1 MESIRAGG
9 MEYRR
14 MLIVIFVVWAA
25 VVLLIG
31 LGLSWF
37 VHNKSLSTVGMLQTP
52 SDIKLMGPNA
62 TEMAQIDLSYDP
74 KTDVKTEK
82 DEVTGADKKVV
93 HLTRPF
99 CVKTDKEGTSY
110 NLLLAR
116 TTNISGLKIRLYK
129 AKDVSSG
136 STADATADVKGVT
149 GINSHYAW
157 NKDGDDLIPNGHYIN
172 KLDDSM
178 LADTDHDYQTFDK
191 KLGENQLQRNAS
203 PVYWKANWKKDQK
216 AYEPFSSGT
225 NGIDNY
231 IIELSWPEDQ
241 NETDIIY
248 LIANSGGA
256 TSSTKSSEGA
266 TR

>member
-1 MESIRAGG
+1 MESIRDWAI
-9 MEYRR
+9 EHRR
-14 MLIVIFVVWAA
+14 QLMVMFVVLAV

-62 TEMAQIDLSYDP
+62 TEMTQIDLTYDP
-74 KTDVKTEK
+74 ETDVKTEK
-82 DEVTGADKKVV
+82 DETGVEKKVV

-99 CVKTDKEGTSY
+99 CVKTDQTGTTY

-129 AKDVSSG
+129 ATDVTSG
-136 STADATADVKGVT
+136 SAKDATADVKGVV

-157 NKDGDDLIPNGHYIN
+157 NIDGNDLIPSGHYIN
-172 KLDDSM
+172 KLSESM
-178 LADTDHDYQTFDK
+178 LADTDHDSQTFEKALGTDK
-191 KLGENQLQRNAS
+191 LQRNAS
-203 PVYWKANWKKDQK
+203 PVYWKADGSF
-216 AYEPFSSGT
+216 ASGA

-241 NETDIIY
+241 SETDIIY

-256 TSSTKSSEGA
+256 SSGKSGEGA

>member
-1 MESIRAGG
+1 MDSIRDWAS
-9 MEYRR
+9 EHRR
-14 MLIVIFVVWAA
+14 QLMVIFVVLAV

-74 KTDVKTEK
+74 KTDVKSEN
-82 DEVTGADKKVV
+82 GKKVI

-116 TTNISGLKIRLYK
+116 TTNISGLEICLYK

-136 STADATADVKGVT
+136 STKDATADVKGVT

-157 NKDGDDLIPNGHYIN
+157 NRNGNDLIPDGRYIN
-172 KLDDSM
+172 KLPESM
-178 LADTDHDYQTFDK
+178 LADTGHDSQTFEK
-191 KLGENQLQRNAS
+191 ALGEDKLQRNAS
-203 PVYWKANWKKDQK
+203 PVYWKADG
-216 AYEPFSSGT
+216 PFLSGT

>member
-1 MESIRAGG
+1 MDSIRDWAS
-9 MEYRR
+9 EHRR
-14 MLIVIFVVWAA
+14 QLMVIFVVLAI

-62 TEMAQIDLSYDP
+62 TEMTQIDLSYDP
-74 KTDVKTEK
+74 ETDVRSEN
-82 DEVTGADKKVV
+82 GKKVV

-99 CVKTDKEGTSY
+99 CVKTDKQGTSY
-110 NLLLAR
+110 NLLLSR
-116 TTNISGLKIRLYK
+116 TTNISGLEIHLYK
-129 AKDVSSG
+129 ATDVSSG
-136 STADATADVKGVT
+136 SAEDVTADVKGVT

-157 NKDGDDLIPNGHYIN
+157 NKNGDDLIPSGHYIN
-172 KLDDSM
+172 KVDDSM
-178 LADTDHDYQTFDK
+178 LADEKHDSQTFDRT
-191 KLGENQLQRNAS
+191 LGESQLQRNAS
-203 PVYWKANWKKDQK
+203 PVYWKANG
-216 AYEPFSSGT
+216 PFASGAE
-225 NGIDNY
+225 GIDNY

-241 NETDIIY
+241 SETDIIY

>member
-1 MESIRAGG
+1 MESIRDWVS
-9 MEYRR
+9 EHRR
-14 MLIVIFVVWAA
+14 RLMVIFVVLAV

-74 KTDVKTEK
+74 ETDVKSEN
-82 DEVTGADKKVV
+82 GKKVV
-93 HLTRPF
+93 HLVRPF

-116 TTNISGLKIRLYK
+116 TTNISGLEIHLFK
-129 AKDVSSG
+129 ATDVTNG
-136 STADATADVKGVT
+136 STTDATADVRGVT

-157 NKDGDDLIPNGHYIN
+157 NKDKKDLISGGHYIN
-172 KLDDSM
+172 KLSESM
-178 LADTDHDYQTFDK
+178 LADTDHDSQTFEKALGTDK
-191 KLGENQLQRNAS
+191 LQRNAS
-203 PVYWKANWKKDQK
+203 PVYWKAGGSF
-216 AYEPFSSGT
+216 ASGA

-241 NETDIIY
+241 SETDIIY

-256 TSSTKSSEGA
+256 SSGKSSEGA

>member
-1 MESIRAGG
+1 MESIRDWAI
-9 MEYRR
+9 EHRR
-14 MLIVIFVVWAA
+14 QLMVMFVVLAV

-37 VHNKSLSTVGMLQTP
+37 VQNKSLSTVGMLQTP

-62 TEMAQIDLSYDP
+62 TEMTQIDLSYDP
-74 KTDVKTEK
+74 ETDVKSEN
-82 DEVTGADKKVV
+82 GIRVV

-99 CVKTDKEGTSY
+99 CVKTDKVGTSY

-116 TTNISGLKIRLYK
+116 TTNISGLKIQLFK
-129 AKDVSSG
+129 AADVSNG
-136 STADATADVKGVT
+136 STEDAKADVKGVT
-149 GINSHYAW
+149 GINGHYAW
-157 NKDGDDLIPNGHYIN
+157 NKSGNDLSGHYIN
-172 KLDDSM
+172 KLSGSM
-178 LADTDHDYQTFDK
+178 LADTDHDSQTFEK
-191 KLGENQLQRNAS
+191 ALGTDSLQRNAS
-203 PVYWKANWKKDQK
+203 PVYWKANG
-216 AYEPFSSGT
+216 PFSSGT

-241 NETDIIY
+241 SETDIIY

-256 TSSTKSSEGA
+256 SSGKSGEGA

>member
-1 MESIRAGG
+1 MDSMRDWASEH
-9 MEYRR
+9 RR
-14 MLIVIFVVWAA
+14 QLMVIFVVLAV

-62 TEMAQIDLSYDP
+62 TEMTQIDLSYDP
-74 KTDVKTEK
+74 ETDVKSEN
-82 DEVTGADKKVV
+82 GKKVV

-116 TTNISGLKIRLYK
+116 TTNISGLEICLYK
-129 AKDVSSG
+129 ATDVSSE

-157 NKDGDDLIPNGHYIN
+157 NKDGDDLIPSGRYIN
-172 KLDDSM
+172 KRDDSM
-178 LADTDHDYQTFDK
+178 LADKAHDSQTFDEA
-191 KLGENQLQRNAS
+191 LGEDKLQRNAS
-203 PVYWKANWKKDQK
+203 PVYWKANG
-216 AYEPFSSGT
+216 PFSSGT

-241 NETDIIY
+241 SETDIIY

>member
-1 MESIRAGG
+1 MESIRDWAS
-9 MEYRR
+9 EHRR
-14 MLIVIFVVWAA
+14 QLMVMFVVLAV

-37 VHNKSLSTVGMLQTP
+37 VQNKSLSTVGMLQTP

-74 KTDVKTEK
+74 ETDVKSEN
-82 DEVTGADKKVV
+82 GKKVV

-99 CVKTDKEGTSY
+99 CVKTDQKDTSY

-116 TTNISGLKIRLYK
+116 TTNISGLEIHLYK

-157 NKDGDDLIPNGHYIN
+157 NEDGDDLIPNGRYIN

-178 LADTDHDYQTFDK
+178 LADTDHDSQTFDRT
-191 KLGENQLQRNAS
+191 LDESQLQRNAS
-203 PVYWKANWKKDQK
+203 PVYWKADG
-216 AYEPFSSGT
+216 PFLSGS

-241 NETDIIY
+241 SETDIIY

-256 TSSTKSSEGA
+256 ASSGKSSEGA

>member
-1 MESIRAGG
+1 MESIQDWAS
-9 MEYRR
+9 EHRR
-14 MLIVIFVVWAA
+14 QLMVIFVVLA
-25 VVLLIG
+25 VVMLLIG

-37 VHNKSLSTVGMLQTP
+37 VQNKSLSTVGMLQTP

-62 TEMAQIDLSYDP
+62 TEMTQIDLSYDP
-74 KTDVKTEK
+74 ETDVES
-82 DEVTGADKKVV
+82 GSGKKVV

-116 TTNISGLKIRLYK
+116 TTNISGLEIRLFK
-129 AKDVSSG
+129 ATDVSSG
-136 STADATADVKGVT
+136 STEDAAADVKGVT

-157 NKDGDDLIPNGHYIN
+157 NKNGNDLIPSGHYIN

-178 LADTDHDYQTFDK
+178 LADTDHDSQTFEKALGTDK
-191 KLGENQLQRNAS
+191 LQRNAS
-203 PVYWKANWKKDQK
+203 PVYWKADGSF
-216 AYEPFSSGT
+216 ASGA

-241 NETDIIY
+241 SETDIIY

-256 TSSTKSSEGA
+256 SSGKSGEGA

>member
-1 MESIRAGG
+1 MDSIRDWAS
-9 MEYRR
+9 EHRR
-14 MLIVIFVVWAA
+14 QLMVIFVVLAV

-74 KTDVKTEK
+74 ETDVKSENGK
-82 DEVTGADKKVV
+82 RVV

-116 TTNISGLKIRLYK
+116 TTNISGLEIRLYK
-129 AKDVSSG
+129 ATDVSSG
-136 STADATADVKGVT
+136 STADAAADVKGVT
-149 GINSHYAW
+149 GINGHYAW
-157 NKDGDDLIPNGHYIN
+157 NKNGKDLIPDGRYIN
-172 KLDDSM
+172 KLSESM
-178 LADTDHDYQTFDK
+178 LADTEHDSQTFEK
-191 KLGENQLQRNAS
+191 ALGVDELQRNAS
-203 PVYWKANWKKDQK
+203 PVYWKANG
-216 AYEPFSSGT
+216 PFASGAS
-225 NGIDNY
+225 GVDNY

-241 NETDIIY
+241 SETDIIY
-248 LIANSGGA
+248 LIANSGGV
-256 TSSTKSSEGA
+256 SSSSKSSEGA

>member
-1 MESIRAGG
+1 MESIRDWAS
-9 MEYRR
+9 EHRR
-14 MLIVIFVVWAA
+14 QLMVIFVVLAV

-37 VHNKSLSTVGMLQTP
+37 VYNKSLSTVGMLQTP

-74 KTDVKTEK
+74 ETDVKSEN
-82 DEVTGADKKVV
+82 GKKIV

-99 CVKTDKEGTSY
+99 CVKTDQKDTSY

-116 TTNISGLKIRLYK
+116 TTNISGLEIHLYK
-129 AKDVSSG
+129 AKDVTSG
-136 STADATADVKGVT
+136 STTDVTADVRGVT

-172 KLDDSM
+172 KLSGSM
-178 LADTDHDYQTFDK
+178 LADADHDSQTFDRT
-191 KLGENQLQRNAS
+191 LGESQLQRNAS
-203 PVYWKANWKKDQK
+203 PVYWKADGS
-216 AYEPFSSGT
+216 FSSGA

-241 NETDIIY
+241 SETDIIY

>member
-1 MESIRAGG
+1 MESIRDWAIKHRHQL
-9 MEYRR
+9 M
-14 MLIVIFVVWAA
+14 VVFVVLAV

-37 VHNKSLSTVGMLQTP
+37 VQNKSLSTVGMLQTP

-62 TEMAQIDLSYDP
+62 TEMTQIDLSYDP
-74 KTDVKTEK
+74 ETDVKSENGK
-82 DEVTGADKKVV
+82 RVV
-93 HLTRPF
+93 HLARPL

-116 TTNISGLKIRLYK
+116 TTNISGLEIRLFK
-129 AKDVSSG
+129 ATDVSSG
-136 STADATADVKGVT
+136 STEDATADVKGVT
-149 GINSHYAW
+149 GINSHYTW
-157 NKDGDDLIPNGHYIN
+157 NKNGILSGYYIN
-172 KLDDSM
+172 KLSESM
-178 LADTDHDYQTFDK
+178 LADTDHDSQTFEKALGTDK
-191 KLGENQLQRNAS
+191 LQRNAS
-203 PVYWKANWKKDQK
+203 PVYWKADGSF
-216 AYEPFSSGT
+216 ASGA

-241 NETDIIY
+241 SETDIIY

-256 TSSTKSSEGA
+256 SSGKSSEGA

>member
-1 MESIRAGG
+1 MESIRDWAS
-9 MEYRR
+9 EHRR
-14 MLIVIFVVWAA
+14 QLTAMFVALAV

-37 VHNKSLSTVGMLQTP
+37 VQNKSLSTVGMLQTP

-62 TEMAQIDLSYDP
+62 TEMTQIDLSYDP
-74 KTDVKTEK
+74 ETDVKSEN
-82 DEVTGADKKVV
+82 GKKVV

-116 TTNISGLKIRLYK
+116 TTNISGLEIRLYK
-129 AKDVSSG
+129 AADVSSG
-136 STADATADVKGVT
+136 STEDAKADVKGVA
-149 GINSHYAW
+149 GINGHYAW
-157 NKDGDDLIPNGHYIN
+157 NKDGNDLISSGCGHYIN
-172 KLDDSM
+172 KLSGSM
-178 LADTDHDYQTFDK
+178 LADTDHDSQTFEK
-191 KLGENQLQRNAS
+191 ALGVDRLQRNAS
-203 PVYWKANWKKDQK
+203 PVYWKADGS
-216 AYEPFSSGT
+216 FTSGD

-241 NETDIIY
+241 SETDIIY

-256 TSSTKSSEGA
+256 SSGKSGEGS

>member
-1 MESIRAGG
+1 MESIRDWAS
-9 MEYRR
+9 EHRR
-14 MLIVIFVVWAA
+14 QLMVIFVVLAA

-116 TTNISGLKIRLYK
+116 TANISGLKIYLYK

-136 STADATADVKGVT
+136 STADATADVKGVA
-149 GINSHYAW
+149 GVNSHYAW
-157 NKDGDDLIPNGHYIN
+157 KKSGNDLIPNDGHYIN
-172 KLDDSM
+172 KLDEKM
-178 LADTDHDYQTFDK
+178 LADQGHDSQTFEKTLGADK
-191 KLGENQLQRNAS
+191 LQRNAS
-203 PVYWKANWKKDQK
+203 PVYWKADGSF
-216 AYEPFSSGT
+216 ASGA

-241 NETDIIY
+241 SETDIIY

-256 TSSTKSSEGA
+256 SSDKSSEGA

>member
-1 MESIRAGG
+1 MESIRDWAS
-9 MEYRR
+9 EHRR
-14 MLIVIFVVWAA
+14 QLMVIFVVLA
-25 VVLLIG
+25 VVALLIG

-37 VHNKSLSTVGMLQTP
+37 VQNKSLSTVGMLQTP

-74 KTDVKTEK
+74 ETDVKSEN
-82 DEVTGADKKVV
+82 GKKVV

-99 CVKTDKEGTSY
+99 CVKTDQKDTSY

-116 TTNISGLKIRLYK
+116 TTNISGLEILLYK
-129 AKDVSSG
+129 ATDVSSG
-136 STADATADVKGVT
+136 STEDAAADVKGVT
-149 GINSHYAW
+149 GINGHYAW
-157 NKDGDDLIPNGHYIN
+157 NKNGDDLSGRYIN
-172 KLDDSM
+172 KLPESM
-178 LADTDHDYQTFDK
+178 LADMGHDPQTFEK
-191 KLGENQLQRNAS
+191 ELGTDRLQRNAS
-203 PVYWKANWKKDQK
+203 PVYWKADG
-216 AYEPFSSGT
+216 PFASGV

-241 NETDIIY
+241 SETDIIY

-256 TSSTKSSEGA
+256 SSAKSNEGA

>member
-1 MESIRAGG
+1 MESIRDWAS
-9 MEYRR
+9 EHRR
-14 MLIVIFVVWAA
+14 QLMVIFVVLA
-25 VVLLIG
+25 VIVLLIG

-62 TEMAQIDLSYDP
+62 TEMTQIDLSYDP
-74 KTDVKTEK
+74 ETDVKSEN
-82 DEVTGADKKVV
+82 GKKVV

-99 CVKTDKEGTSY
+99 CVKTDKKGTSY

-116 TTNISGLKIRLYK
+116 TTNISGLEIRLHK
-129 AKDVSSG
+129 ATDVSSG
-136 STADATADVKGVT
+136 STADAVADVKGVT

-157 NKDGDDLIPNGHYIN
+157 NKNGDDLIPSGYYIN
-172 KLDDSM
+172 KIDDSM
-178 LADTDHDYQTFDK
+178 LADTAHDSQTFDK
-191 KLGENQLQRNAS
+191 QLGVDKLQRNAS
-203 PVYWKANWKKDQK
+203 PVYWKANG
-216 AYEPFSSGT
+216 PFSSGA

-241 NETDIIY
+241 SETDIIY

-256 TSSTKSSEGA
+256 SSSKSSEGA

>member
-1 MESIRAGG
+1 MESIRDWAS
-9 MEYRR
+9 EHRR
-14 MLIVIFVVWAA
+14 QLMVMLVVLAV

-37 VHNKSLSTVGMLQTP
+37 VQNKSLSTVGMLQTP

-62 TEMAQIDLSYDP
+62 TEMTQIDLSYDP
-74 KTDVKTEK
+74 ETDVKSEN
-82 DEVTGADKKVV
+82 GKKVV

-99 CVKTDKEGTSY
+99 CVKTDKEDTSY

-116 TTNISGLKIRLYK
+116 TTNISGLEIQLYK
-129 AKDVSSG
+129 ATDVTSG
-136 STADATADVKGVT
+136 STEDATADVKGVT
-149 GINSHYAW
+149 GVNSHYAW
-157 NKDGDDLIPNGHYIN
+157 NKNGNDLIPSGHYIN
-172 KLDDSM
+172 KLSGSM
-178 LADTDHDYQTFDK
+178 LADTDHDSQTFDK
-191 KLGENQLQRNAS
+191 ALGEDKLQRNAS
-203 PVYWKANWKKDQK
+203 PVYWKADGS
-216 AYEPFSSGT
+216 FSSGA

-241 NETDIIY
+241 SETDIIY

>member
-1 MESIRAGG
+1 MDSMRDWASEH
-9 MEYRR
+9 RR
-14 MLIVIFVVWAA
+14 QLMVIFVVLAV

-62 TEMAQIDLSYDP
+62 TEMTQIDLSYDP
-74 KTDVKTEK
+74 ETDVKSEN
-82 DEVTGADKKVV
+82 GKKVV

-116 TTNISGLKIRLYK
+116 TTNISGLEIRLYK
-129 AKDVSSG
+129 ATDVSSG

-157 NKDGDDLIPNGHYIN
+157 NKDGDDLIPDGRYIN
-172 KLDDSM
+172 KLSESM
-178 LADTDHDYQTFDK
+178 LADTEHDSQTFEKALGVDK
-191 KLGENQLQRNAS
+191 LQRNAS
-203 PVYWKANWKKDQK
+203 PVYWKANG
-216 AYEPFSSGT
+216 PFASGA
-225 NGIDNY
+225 NGVDNY

-241 NETDIIY
+241 SETDIIY

-256 TSSTKSSEGA
+256 SSSSKSSEGA

>member
-1 MESIRAGG
+1 MDSIRDWTS
-9 MEYRR
+9 EHRR
-14 MLIVIFVVWAA
+14 QLMVIFVMLAV

-62 TEMAQIDLSYDP
+62 TEMTQIDLSYDP
-74 KTDVKTEK
+74 ETDVKLEN
-82 DEVTGADKKVV
+82 GKKVA

-99 CVKTDKEGTSY
+99 CVKTDQEGTSY

-116 TTNISGLKIRLYK
+116 TTNISGLEIRLYK
-129 AKDVSSG
+129 ATDVSSG

-149 GINSHYAW
+149 GVNSHYAW
-157 NKDGDDLIPNGHYIN
+157 NKNGNDLIPSGYYIN
-172 KLDDSM
+172 KLSESM
-178 LADTDHDYQTFDK
+178 LADTDHDSQTFDT
-191 KLGENQLQRNAS
+191 KLNESQLQRNAS
-203 PVYWKANWKKDQK
+203 PVYWKADGSF
-216 AYEPFSSGT
+216 ASGA

-241 NETDIIY
+241 SETDIIY

-256 TSSTKSSEGA
+256 SSDNSSEGA

>member
-1 MESIRAGG
+1 MDSMRDWASEH
-9 MEYRR
+9 RR
-14 MLIVIFVVWAA
+14 QLMVIFVVLAV

-62 TEMAQIDLSYDP
+62 TEMTQIDLSYDP
-74 KTDVKTEK
+74 ETDVKSEN
-82 DEVTGADKKVV
+82 GKKVV

-99 CVKTDKEGTSY
+99 CVKTDQEGTSY

-116 TTNISGLKIRLYK
+116 TTNISGLEIRLYK
-129 AKDVSSG
+129 ATDVTSG
-136 STADATADVKGVT
+136 STGDATADVKGVN

-157 NKDGDDLIPNGHYIN
+157 NKDGDDLIPSGRYIN
-172 KLDDSM
+172 KRDDSM
-178 LADTDHDYQTFDK
+178 LADKAHDSQTFDEA
-191 KLGENQLQRNAS
+191 LGEDKLQRNAS
-203 PVYWKANWKKDQK
+203 PVYWKANG
-216 AYEPFSSGT
+216 PFASGA
-225 NGIDNY
+225 NGVDNY

-241 NETDIIY
+241 SETDIIY

>member
-1 MESIRAGG
+1 MMDSIRDWANDH
-9 MEYRR
+9 RR
-14 MLIVIFVVWAA
+14 QLTATFVVLAL

-62 TEMAQIDLSYDP
+62 TEMTQIDLSYDP
-74 KTDVKTEK
+74 ETDVKSENGK
-82 DEVTGADKKVV
+82 RVV

-99 CVKTDKEGTSY
+99 CVKTDQKDTSY

-116 TTNISGLKIRLYK
+116 TTNISGLEIHLYK
-129 AKDVSSG
+129 ARGVSSG
-136 STADATADVKGVT
+136 STEDATADVRGVT
-149 GINSHYAW
+149 GINGHYAW
-157 NKDGDDLIPNGHYIN
+157 NKNGDDLIPNGHYIN
-172 KLDDSM
+172 KLSGSM
-178 LADTDHDYQTFDK
+178 LADTDHDSQTFDRT
-191 KLGENQLQRNAS
+191 LGESQLQRNAS
-203 PVYWKANWKKDQK
+203 PVYWKADGS
-216 AYEPFSSGT
+216 FLSGT

-241 NETDIIY
+241 SETDIIY

-256 TSSTKSSEGA
+256 TSSTQSSEGPRDEA
-266 TR
+266 K

>member
-1 MESIRAGG
+1 MNSIRDWAS
-9 MEYRR
+9 EHRR
-14 MLIVIFVVWAA
+14 QLMVIFVLLAV

-62 TEMAQIDLSYDP
+62 TEMTQIDLSYDP
-74 KTDVKTEK
+74 ETDVKSEN
-82 DEVTGADKKVV
+82 GKKVV

-116 TTNISGLKIRLYK
+116 TTNISGLEIRLYK

-136 STADATADVKGVT
+136 STADAMADVKGVT

-157 NKDGDDLIPNGHYIN
+157 NKNGDVSGRYIN
-172 KLDDSM
+172 KLDKSM
-178 LADTDHDYQTFDK
+178 LADTDHDSQTFDEA
-191 KLGENQLQRNAS
+191 LGEDKLQRNAS
-203 PVYWKANWKKDQK
+203 PVYWKANG
-216 AYEPFSSGT
+216 PFSSGK

-241 NETDIIY
+241 SETDIIY

-256 TSSTKSSEGA
+256 TSSGKSSEGT

>member
-1 MESIRAGG
+1 MDSIWDWAS
-9 MEYRR
+9 EHRR
-14 MLIVIFVVWAA
+14 QLMVIFVVLAV

-62 TEMAQIDLSYDP
+62 TEMTQIDLSYDP
-74 KTDVKTEK
+74 ETDVKSEN
-82 DEVTGADKKVV
+82 GKKVV

-116 TTNISGLKIRLYK
+116 TTNISGLEIRLYK
-129 AKDVSSG
+129 ATDVSSG

-157 NKDGDDLIPNGHYIN
+157 KKDGDDLIPSGHYIN
-172 KLDDSM
+172 KRDDSM
-178 LADTDHDYQTFDK
+178 LADADHDSQTFDEA
-191 KLGENQLQRNAS
+191 LGEDKLQRNAS
-203 PVYWKANWKKDQK
+203 PVYWKANG
-216 AYEPFSSGT
+216 PFASGA

-241 NETDIIY
+241 SEIDVIY

-256 TSSTKSSEGA
+256 TSSGKSSEGA

>member
-1 MESIRAGG
+1 MDSIRDWAS
-9 MEYRR
+9 EHRR
-14 MLIVIFVVWAA
+14 QLMVIFVLLAV

-74 KTDVKTEK
+74 ETDVKSEN
-82 DEVTGADKKVV
+82 GKKVV

-99 CVKTDKEGTSY
+99 CVKTDQKDTSY

-116 TTNISGLKIRLYK
+116 TTNISGLEIHLYK
-129 AKDVSSG
+129 ATDVTSG
-136 STADATADVKGVT
+136 STEDATADVKGAT
-149 GINSHYAW
+149 GVNSHYAW
-157 NKDGDDLIPNGHYIN
+157 NKSGNDLIPDGRYIN
-172 KLDDSM
+172 KLPKSM
-178 LADTDHDYQTFDK
+178 LADTSHDSQTFEK
-191 KLGENQLQRNAS
+191 ALGEDKLQRNVS
-203 PVYWKANWKKDQK
+203 PVYWKANG
-216 AYEPFSSGT
+216 PFKSGT

-241 NETDIIY
+241 SETDIIY

>member
-1 MESIRAGG
+1 MESIQDWAS
-9 MEYRR
+9 EHRR
-14 MLIVIFVVWAA
+14 QLMVIFVVLAV

-37 VHNKSLSTVGMLQTP
+37 VQNKSLSTVGMLQTP

-62 TEMAQIDLSYDP
+62 TEMTQIDLSYDP
-74 KTDVKTEK
+74 ETDVKSEN
-82 DEVTGADKKVV
+82 GKKVV

-116 TTNISGLKIRLYK
+116 TTNISGLKIQLFK
-129 AKDVSSG
+129 AVDVSNG
-136 STADATADVKGVT
+136 STEDAKADVKGVT
-149 GINSHYAW
+149 GINGHYAW
-157 NKDGDDLIPNGHYIN
+157 NKSGNDLSGHYIN
-172 KLDDSM
+172 KLPESM
-178 LADTDHDYQTFDK
+178 LADTEHDSQTFEKTLGADK
-191 KLGENQLQRNAS
+191 LQRNAS
-203 PVYWKANWKKDQK
+203 PVYWKADG
-216 AYEPFSSGT
+216 PFASGA

-241 NETDIIY
+241 SETDIIY
-248 LIANSGGA
+248 LIANSGGV
-256 TSSTKSSEGA
+256 SSGKSSEGA

>member
-1 MESIRAGG
+1 MDSMRDWASEH
-9 MEYRR
+9 RR
-14 MLIVIFVVWAA
+14 QLMAIFVVLAV

-62 TEMAQIDLSYDP
+62 TEMTQIDLSYDP
-74 KTDVKTEK
+74 ETDVKSEN
-82 DEVTGADKKVV
+82 GKKVV

-116 TTNISGLKIRLYK
+116 TTNISGLEICLYK
-129 AKDVSSG
+129 ATDVSSG

-157 NKDGDDLIPNGHYIN
+157 NKDGDDLIPDGRYIN
-172 KLDDSM
+172 KLSESM
-178 LADTDHDYQTFDK
+178 LADTEHDSQTFEKALGVDK
-191 KLGENQLQRNAS
+191 LQRNAS
-203 PVYWKANWKKDQK
+203 PVYWKANG
-216 AYEPFSSGT
+216 PFASGA

-241 NETDIIY
+241 SETDIIY

-256 TSSTKSSEGA
+256 SSSSKSSEGA

>member
-1 MESIRAGG
+1 MESIRDWATGH
-9 MEYRR
+9 RR
-14 MLIVIFVVWAA
+14 QLMVIFVLLAV

-62 TEMAQIDLSYDP
+62 TEMTQIDLSYDP
-74 KTDVKTEK
+74 ETDVKSEN
-82 DEVTGADKKVV
+82 GKKVV

-99 CVKTDKEGTSY
+99 CVKTDQKDTSY

-116 TTNISGLKIRLYK
+116 TTNISGLEIRLYK
-129 AKDVSSG
+129 ATDVTSG
-136 STADATADVKGVT
+136 STEDATADVKGAT
-149 GINSHYAW
+149 GVNSHYAW
-157 NKDGDDLIPNGHYIN
+157 NKSGNDLIPDGRYIN
-172 KLDDSM
+172 KLPKSM
-178 LADTDHDYQTFDK
+178 LADPDHDSQTFEK
-191 KLGENQLQRNAS
+191 ALGEDKLQRNAS
-203 PVYWKANWKKDQK
+203 PVYWKANG
-216 AYEPFSSGT
+216 PFKSGT

-241 NETDIIY
+241 SETDIIY

-256 TSSTKSSEGA
+256 TSSTKSSEGV

>member
-1 MESIRAGG
+1 MDSIRDWAS
-9 MEYRR
+9 EHRR
-14 MLIVIFVVWAA
+14 QLMVIFVVLAI

-31 LGLSWF
+31 MGLSWF

-74 KTDVKTEK
+74 ETDVKSEN
-82 DEVTGADKKVV
+82 GKKVV

-99 CVKTDKEGTSY
+99 CVKTDQERTSY

-116 TTNISGLKIRLYK
+116 TTNISGLEIHLYK
-129 AKDVSSG
+129 AKDVTSG
-136 STADATADVKGVT
+136 STADATADVRGVT

-157 NKDGDDLIPNGHYIN
+157 NKNGYDLISNNGHYIN
-172 KLDDSM
+172 KLSGSM
-178 LADTDHDYQTFDK
+178 LADTDHDSQTFDRT
-191 KLGENQLQRNAS
+191 LGESQLQRNAS
-203 PVYWKANWKKDQK
+203 PVYWKADGS
-216 AYEPFSSGT
+216 FSSGA

-231 IIELSWPEDQ
+231 IVELSWPEDQ
-241 NETDIIY
+241 SETDIIY

-256 TSSTKSSEGA
+256 ASSGKSSEGA

>member
-1 MESIRAGG
+1 MDSIRDWAS
-9 MEYRR
+9 EHRR
-14 MLIVIFVVWAA
+14 QLMVIFVVLAV
-25 VVLLIG
+25 VVLLVG

-74 KTDVKTEK
+74 ETDVKTEK
-82 DEVTGADKKVV
+82 DEATGAEKKVV

-99 CVKTDKEGTSY
+99 CVKTDRGGTAY

-116 TTNISGLKIRLYK
+116 TTNISGLEIRLYK
-129 AKDVSSG
+129 ATDVSNG
-136 STADATADVKGVT
+136 STKDATADVKGVT
-149 GINSHYAW
+149 GINGHYAW
-157 NKDGDDLIPNGHYIN
+157 NKDEGDLSGHYIN

-178 LADTDHDYQTFDK
+178 LADVGHDSQTFEK
-191 KLGENQLQRNAS
+191 ALGEDKLQRNAS
-203 PVYWKANWKKDQK
+203 PAYWKASG
-216 AYEPFSSGT
+216 PFASGA

-241 NETDIIY
+241 SETDIIY

>member
-1 MESIRAGG
+1 MESIRDWAS
-9 MEYRR
+9 EHRR
-14 MLIVIFVVWAA
+14 QLMVIFVVLAV

-74 KTDVKTEK
+74 ETDVKSEN
-82 DEVTGADKKVV
+82 GKKVV

-99 CVKTDKEGTSY
+99 CVKTDQKDTSY

-116 TTNISGLKIRLYK
+116 TTNISGLEIHLYK

-172 KLDDSM
+172 KLSGSM
-178 LADTDHDYQTFDK
+178 LADTDHDSQTFDRT
-191 KLGENQLQRNAS
+191 LGESQLQRNAS
-203 PVYWKANWKKDQK
+203 SVYWKADGS
-216 AYEPFSSGT
+216 FSSGA
-225 NGIDNY
+225 NSIDNY

-241 NETDIIY
+241 SETDIIY

-256 TSSTKSSEGA
+256 ASSGKSGEGA